1 MIVKLFIVIN
11 ISFGYYLFKALY
23 IRILSAQNLSNT
35 CFIPILDNNC

>member
-23 IRILSAQNLSNT
+23 ILEFCLLKIYLIYALLL
-35 CFIPILDNNC
+35 F